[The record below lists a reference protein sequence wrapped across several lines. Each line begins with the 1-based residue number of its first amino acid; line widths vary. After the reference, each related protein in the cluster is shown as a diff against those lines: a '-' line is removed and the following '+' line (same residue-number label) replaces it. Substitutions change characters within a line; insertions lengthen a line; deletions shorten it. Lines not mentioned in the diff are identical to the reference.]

1 MKKNALVL
9 ALSVLVIAAGSYLAI
24 NRFNS
29 SAEGTDKEL
38 LGSNSKGSAI
48 VSGENE
54 NDGIRPVGSAVVIS
68 ADDLRNNFDRLSA
81 DAKKQP
87 ALAYSL
93 AKLLFECRTLSRSLD
108 SAEELISS
116 NKVPAKSKEK
126 LLGDVEKKA
135 GRCKGLSEK
144 QIESYLELM
153 DFAARSGVVE
163 AQLSYSDYAADSMV
177 SPESIANPQR
187 IVDYKRKSL
196 EYYNLALGAGEV
208 KALGLLSSAYENGIL
223 AEKDAYKA
231 YVYAYAYALSK
242 NGSSGANQ
250 WLAQMESALTVSQLQ
265 SARSEAQQIYM
276 RCCR

>member
-1 MKKNALVL
+1 
-9 ALSVLVIAAGSYLAI
+9 
-24 NRFNS
+24 
-29 SAEGTDKEL
+29 
-38 LGSNSKGSAI
+38 
-48 VSGENE
+48 
-54 NDGIRPVGSAVVIS
+54 
-68 ADDLRNNFDRLSA
+68 
-81 DAKKQP
+81 
-87 ALAYSL
+87 
-93 AKLLFECRTLSRSLD
+93 
-108 SAEELISS
+108 
-116 NKVPAKSKEK
+116 

-135 GRCKGLSEK
+135 GRCQGLSEK

-187 IVDYKRKSL
+187 IIDYKRKSL
-196 EYYNLALGAGEV
+196 KYYNLALGAGEV

-223 AEKDAYKA
+223 AEKDMYKA

-265 SARSEAQQIYM
+265 SARSEAQQIYT